1 MGTNNFLG
9 KYVLLK
15 KLSMNISPNTKHSIY
30 LAVILVGV
38 VAVAYTVFTALRLSP
53 KESYEHTLSSD
64 KDTSSALV
72 AEYESVHLYET
83 GTSTGKTGLHFIQI
97 TGGVTPEVQN
107 AINAQIRKGVPGCT
121 IASYDEEARNGIQER
136 YLNELSINDHK
147 SSRTDEMLTVSESEV
162 RGWGAE
168 EAWQYLVQD
177 FRYSQWASTTA
188 VFNSKGILSLMTQ
201 RWIFCAGAYPD
212 FTMGGMVFDLSTGE
226 EITFPKLFQEYEKN
240 KRDIGHT
247 LATYVVEGQ
256 KREGLWSERCDLLSD
271 IEEGSLDI
279 DYIAFTLDA
288 EGISLESVGHPHIS
302 QACEPGTHVPYSVLE
317 RYLSSDLF
325 VGIYGVPI

>member
-1 MGTNNFLG
+1 M
-9 KYVLLK
+9 
-15 KLSMNISPNTKHSIY
+15 
-30 LAVILVGV
+30 
-38 VAVAYTVFTALRLSP
+38 
-53 KESYEHTLSSD
+53 
-64 KDTSSALV
+64 
-72 AEYESVHLYET
+72 
-83 GTSTGKTGLHFIQI
+83 
-97 TGGVTPEVQN
+97 QN
-107 AINAQIRKGVPGCT
+107 AINSQIRKGVPGCT
-121 IASYDEEARNGIQER
+121 IASYDEEARR
-136 YLNELSINDHK
+136 YLQKEYLRELSINDHK
-147 SSRTDEMLTVSESEV
+147 SSQTDEVLTVSESEV

-168 EAWQYLVQD
+168 ETWRHLTQD

-212 FTMGGMVFDLSTGE
+212 FSMGGMVFDLSTWE

-256 KREGLWSERCDLLSD
+256 KRKGLWSERCDLLSD

-302 QACEPGTHVPYSVLE
+302 QACEPGTHVSYSVLE
-317 RYLSSDLF
+317 KYLSSDFYIGL
-325 VGIYGVPI
+325 P